1 VSFSAAVAVLTA
13 VGAGFL
19 VGHTALAIMLPIAV
33 AALAWSFPRHH
44 RPLPLALG
52 LLAAAIGYLHIFAG
66 TPEWTVYGVLA
77 LSLAAA
83 GLDWGANRTPSRRL
97 TRPARDIDLAP
108 AAEV

>member
-1 VSFSAAVAVLTA
+1 MTA

-33 AALAWSFPRHH
+33 AALAWSFRRH
-44 RPLPLALG
+44 RQPLPLALG
-52 LLAAAIGYLHIFAG
+52 LLAAAIGYLHILAG

-83 GLDWGANRTPSRRL
+83 VLDWRASRAPSPRL
-97 TRPARDIDLAP
+97 TRPAREVDFAP
-108 AAEV
+108 LPEA